1 MCRFLAEPLLL
12 RGQDGV
18 GCIHARKIA
27 QTSAVLQSATN
38 DACYFGFHSLARRS
52 ASATWSGVI
61 CSAAKSRA
69 FDPFVA
75 PCAKRG

>member
-27 QTSAVLQSATN
+27 QTSAPQKGMRVLFKT
-38 DACYFGFHSLARRS
+38 LE
-52 ASATWSGVI
+52 
-61 CSAAKSRA
+61 
-69 FDPFVA
+69 
-75 PCAKRG
+75 